1 MIFAELLRILSS
13 MGSIFLK
20 VWPYLLVSIPLAVAV
35 RISPAGELLKKTLG
49 KKPYTG
55 ILFATLVG
63 SISPLCS
70 CTVIPVIYSLL
81 VAGVPLGAVMAF
93 WIASPSMDVEI
104 LFLSAGSLGW
114 PLAIW
119 RFASTFALSLLAGVI
134 THILFTKGFFKEGIL
149 KKEPEKILK
158 TEEKLFVEEKLKP
171 VSSQQK
177 VSPLFLK
184 TVTTSCC
191 GVKPVKK
198 KSLSERIFR
207 ESIASLLFVGKFMV
221 LAYFLETLIILYLP
235 QEWIVALLAKKNI
248 LTLIIAALAGIPLYT
263 TNLAALGIISGLLQK
278 GMNEGAAIAFLIA
291 GPTTTLPAMSAVF
304 GIAKRR
310 VFLVYLAIIFFGAI
324 GFGALKL
331 IF

>member
-1 MIFAELLRILSS
+1 MILTELLRILTS

-119 RFASTFALSLLAGVI
+119 RFASTFALSLLAGFI
-134 THILFTKGFFKEGIL
+134 THILFTKGFFKEGVL

-158 TEEKLFVEEKLKP
+158 TEEKSLVEEKLKP

-177 VSPLFLK
+177 ASSLFLK

-191 GVKPVKK
+191 GPKPVKE

-207 ESIASLLFVGKFMV
+207 ESIASLMFVGKFMV

-235 QEWIVALLAKKNI
+235 QEWIVALLSKKI
-248 LTLIIAALAGIPLYT
+248 FSRLSLRLWLEFHSTRLI
-263 TNLAALGIISGLLQK
+263 
-278 GMNEGAAIAFLIA
+278 
-291 GPTTTLPAMSAVF
+291 
-304 GIAKRR
+304 
-310 VFLVYLAIIFFGAI
+310 
-324 GFGALKL
+324 
-331 IF
+331 